1 MPIDDRSTPCPVPS
15 PDFSTRGLG
24 RNDEGGGFGQLFIC
38 QIGTAAGPSVL
49 EMTVGV
55 LDRALRRNRHGL
67 NDADSKNFN
76 AP

>member
-1 MPIDDRSTPCPVPS
+1 
-15 PDFSTRGLG
+15 
-24 RNDEGGGFGQLFIC
+24 
-38 QIGTAAGPSVL
+38 
-49 EMTVGV
+49 V